1 MGSIPNCNGI
11 ENHPGYFWVVDDN
24 LDLPGFGKAIDI
36 DSGKIQLMF
45 SNKLFYWLF
54 LRSNLYGSYIR
65 KCWLCEKWS
74 LSN

>member
-36 DSGKIQLMF
+36 DNGKI
-45 SNKLFYWLF
+45 KLISVIVIILTIF
-54 LRSNLYGSYIR
+54 
-65 KCWLCEKWS
+65 
-74 LSN
+74 